1 MRTTTAAPP
10 SIDAALRAGLRWLYA
25 TIQPADALIER
36 RGARIT
42 TGQRVLM
49 FVPISATGNPLIVVD
64 LLDVHWAISTFSPP
78 LHSLPADELPGLA
91 RELALLGVPAGA
103 QHYHGITGIIV
114 LDVPAHPTLIDAVLR
129 YDRGCPRHD
138 TRLCEAPVR
147 DGGKACTW
155 HAEGHRRAVWPL
167 IDAHRKEAE

>member
-42 TGQRVLM
+42 TGQRVLR

-64 LLDVHWAISTFSPP
+64 LLDVHWAISTFSP
-78 LHSLPADELPGLA
+78 
-91 RELALLGVPAGA
+91 R
-103 QHYHGITGIIV
+103 
-114 LDVPAHPTLIDAVLR
+114 
-129 YDRGCPRHD
+129 
-138 TRLCEAPVR
+138 
-147 DGGKACTW
+147 
-155 HAEGHRRAVWPL
+155 
-167 IDAHRKEAE
+167 